1 MKKSILCFLITAC
14 VSASAFAQQDYE
26 DCKDSPMFPK
36 RLTNYFISECTK
48 NFNEAEFVLSENGNT
63 IRKEG
68 TMTMIR
74 YDFNEEA
81 NKQQPSTLQILRNFE
96 NAVKSIGGIT
106 VFQSAEDAVGTYK
119 LIKNGAETTWIKVE
133 CSGVSNSQTYKLT
146 IIQLEAMQ
154 QEMTSADI
162 FTALEAVGRIALSI
176 NFETGKSVIK
186 PESEKIIDEIVEM
199 LKANP
204 TLKIAIE
211 GHTDNVGNPTANQTL
226 SEERAKLVMATLIAK
241 GIDKT
246 RLSSKGF
253 GQTKPVADNTTAEG
267 QTKNRRVEIVKL

>member
-1 MKKSILCFLITAC
+1 MKKSALLLSFLLCFS
-14 VSASAFAQQDYE
+14 VSAFAQQDYE

-48 NFNEAEFVLSENGNT
+48 NFNESEFVMSENGNT
-63 IRKEG
+63 TRKEG

-74 YDFNEEA
+74 YDFNTESS
-81 NKQQPSTLQILRNFE
+81 KQQPSTLQILRNFE
-96 NAVKSIGGIT
+96 NAVKSIGGVT
-106 VFQSAEDAVGTYK
+106 VFQSASDAVGTYK
-119 LIKNGAETTWIKVE
+119 LIKNGAETAWIKVE
-133 CSGVSNSQTYKLT
+133 CGGGNNSEMYRLT
-146 IIQLEAMQ
+146 IVQLEAMQ
-154 QEMTSADI
+154 QEMTSAEI
-162 FTALEAVGRIALSI
+162 LTALDAAGRIALSI

-186 PESEKIIDEIVEM
+186 PESEKIINEIVEM
-199 LKANP
+199 LKANI

-211 GHTDNVGNPTANQTL
+211 GHTDNVGNPTANQAL
-226 SEERAKLVMATLIAK
+226 SEERAKSVMATLVAK

-267 QTKNRRVEIVKL
+267 QTKNRRVELVKL